1 MLQIIREKAQGVV
14 AWTIVAMIA
23 ITFTLWGV
31 GDYFSS
37 NNSKSYAAKVN
48 GVLLSWKVVNDI
60 YDQVIQQYFSSN
72 DLEYSKIDAVKIKT
86 EIRDALA
93 QRIAVVAAAEKYG
106 FNIRD
111 EQLKEVVRGTS
122 DFQEN
127 GVFSVDKYRNFLR
140 AASISE
146 ADYQMQ
152 IRQTL
157 LVEALQGGILMSS
170 FSFKQEAD
178 KLYDIV
184 QQRRDFGYAIIPAS
198 KYQATIKISEE
209 EMQDYYAKNKDS
221 FITDE
226 QVSIEYI
233 KVSLDDLL
241 NKVSIE
247 EDELLDYY
255 KQNSQHYVTKEQI
268 NIRHI
273 LVRAPK
279 GTDLVK
285 SGESREKADD
295 LLARLKTGAK
305 FSDLAKQFSQ
315 DSESAPKGGD
325 LGWIT
330 EQDADTT
337 FVAAAFALKNPG
349 DLSQVVQTDFGY
361 HIIQLIA
368 RQESRVKSFAEIKTA
383 LEAEFKRT
391 KARDLLLH
399 NFDELNKLAVEGQQQ
414 LELVAK
420 QLDLELK
427 ITAAFTK
434 QKIPAELNSKVALEA
449 FSADLIDGGQNS
461 ELIRVDDETAV
472 VLKVDKHIMP
482 YQLDFA
488 AAKPEIAGLLVSR
501 GAKEKA
507 RQDADDFI
515 NKLADGILPFNLAK
529 DNNVDWIVKN
539 DIGRGGSRDLPIEIT
554 KKIFAMKK
562 PSNDKSIY
570 DLLSLANG
578 DYVVLALQ
586 NVSAAVVASADLEVA
601 SNINAQITQGLGQYE
616 YSLFEQM
623 IVANT
628 KMILPTINN

>member
-140 AASISE
+140 SASISE

-241 NKVSIE
+241 NKVSIA
-247 EDELLDYY
+247 EDEL
-255 KQNSQHYVTKEQI
+255 
-268 NIRHI
+268 
-273 LVRAPK
+273 
-279 GTDLVK
+279 
-285 SGESREKADD
+285 
-295 LLARLKTGAK
+295 
-305 FSDLAKQFSQ
+305 
-315 DSESAPKGGD
+315 
-325 LGWIT
+325 
-330 EQDADTT
+330 
-337 FVAAAFALKNPG
+337 
-349 DLSQVVQTDFGY
+349 
-361 HIIQLIA
+361 
-368 RQESRVKSFAEIKTA
+368 
-383 LEAEFKRT
+383 
-391 KARDLLLH
+391 
-399 NFDELNKLAVEGQQQ
+399 
-414 LELVAK
+414 
-420 QLDLELK
+420 
-427 ITAAFTK
+427 
-434 QKIPAELNSKVALEA
+434 
-449 FSADLIDGGQNS
+449 
-461 ELIRVDDETAV
+461 
-472 VLKVDKHIMP
+472 
-482 YQLDFA
+482 
-488 AAKPEIAGLLVSR
+488 
-501 GAKEKA
+501 
-507 RQDADDFI
+507 
-515 NKLADGILPFNLAK
+515 
-529 DNNVDWIVKN
+529 
-539 DIGRGGSRDLPIEIT
+539 
-554 KKIFAMKK
+554 
-562 PSNDKSIY
+562 
-570 DLLSLANG
+570 
-578 DYVVLALQ
+578 
-586 NVSAAVVASADLEVA
+586 
-601 SNINAQITQGLGQYE
+601 
-616 YSLFEQM
+616 
-623 IVANT
+623 
-628 KMILPTINN
+628 